1 MKKVLLVILDGW
13 GYSEE
18 VEGNAIVQAD
28 TPNMDRFF
36 EKYPW
41 SLLDASGKAVGLPP
55 GQMGNSEVGH
65 LNLGA
70 GRIVP
75 QELTR
80 IGQCIETGEF
90 FENPVLK
97 KAMEKPRQNDSTLHL
112 IGLVSDGGVH
122 SHFDHL
128 LALLEMAR
136 RKKVERVFVHAILD
150 GRDTTPYGA
159 KPFLEKLEQLGREHR
174 KGFTATVTGRYYAM
188 DRDQRW
194 DRTERAYRAYSYG
207 EGLKTTDPL
216 VALENAYNR
225 GEADEFVQPT
235 VIVDRKGEP
244 LTLVRSEDS
253 MIFFNFRP
261 DRVRQIT
268 RTFADQDFSHFD
280 RGSDAPQP
288 YLATMTDYDRDLP
301 LSAAFTFDDLKETLG
316 EIYSRQNLAQMRIAE
331 TEKYAHVTYFFNGG
345 REDKFPGEERI
356 MVPSP
361 QVATYD
367 LQPEMSAP
375 EVTSRIIE
383 TVINDRHSLIIANYA
398 NADMVGHS
406 GVIDAAIKAVQAV
419 DSGIGAVVDETL
431 QRGWYVLITADHG
444 NAEEMKDCGGDTLTA
459 HSDNKVP
466 LLLLGP
472 DKYNLREKG
481 ILADVAPTILELAGI
496 SIPPEMTGKSMLVK
510 KEKVKKQEE

>member
-13 GYSEE
+13 GFSKE
-18 VEGNAIVQAD
+18 VKGNAIMQAD

-36 EKYPW
+36 ERYPW
-41 SLLDASGKAVGLPP
+41 ALLEASGKAVGLPP

-70 GRIVP
+70 GRIVY

-80 IGQCIETGEF
+80 IGQCIENGEF
-90 FENPVLK
+90 FENPVLT
-97 KAMEKPRQNDSTLHL
+97 KAMEKPRQNDSSLHL
-112 IGLVSDGGVH
+112 MGLVSDGGVH

-150 GRDTTPYGA
+150 GRDTIPYGA
-159 KPFLEKLEQLGREHR
+159 KPFLEKLDRLGREHR
-174 KGFTATVTGRYYAM
+174 NGLTATVTGRYYAM
-188 DRDQRW
+188 DRDKRW
-194 DRTERAYRAYSYG
+194 DRTERAYKAYSFG
-207 EGLKTTDPL
+207 EGLKATDPL
-216 VALENAYNR
+216 VALDDAYNR

-235 VIVDRKGEP
+235 IIVDRDGEP
-244 LTLVRSEDS
+244 LSLVRSEDS

-268 RTFADQDFSHFD
+268 RSFADRDFSYFD
-280 RGSDAPQP
+280 RGNNAPHP
-288 YLATMTDYDRDLP
+288 YMATMTEYDRDLP
-301 LSAAFTFDDLKETLG
+301 LPAAFTLDDLEETLG
-316 EIYSRQNLAQMRIAE
+316 EIYARKNLAQMRIAE
-331 TEKYAHVTYFFNGG
+331 TEKYAHVTYFFSGG
-345 REDKFPGEERI
+345 REDKFPGEERT

-375 EVTSRIIE
+375 EVTARIIE
-383 TVINDRHSLIIANYA
+383 SVKKDRYSLIIANYA

-406 GVIDAAIKAVQAV
+406 GVIDAAVKAVQAV
-419 DSGIGAVVDETL
+419 DRGVGEVVDEAL
-431 QRGWYVLITADHG
+431 QHGWYILITADHG
-444 NAEEMKDCGGDTLTA
+444 NAEEMKDGGGEALTA

-466 LLLLGP
+466 LLLLGTA
-472 DKYNLREKG
+472 DKYDLCEKG

-510 KEKVKKQEE
+510 K